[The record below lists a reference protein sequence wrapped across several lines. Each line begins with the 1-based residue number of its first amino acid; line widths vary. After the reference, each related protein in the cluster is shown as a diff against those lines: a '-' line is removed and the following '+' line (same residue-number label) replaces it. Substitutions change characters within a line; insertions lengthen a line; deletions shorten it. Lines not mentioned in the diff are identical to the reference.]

1 MMWITERVKRSCLVI
16 LLLIVCFCQ
25 RVLSTECNIT
35 IHINSTNPE
44 GVLSSPSFP
53 GSYDKLPEGYTCWLK
68 LVPDDPTRHLQ
79 ITFED
84 FHLSGSLMTSCDSG
98 EMDTLTINSPSK
110 TWVNCGCQR
119 PHVLDLTGQEIR
131 FELLVQAARTSDASS
146 RFYGAKYKYL
156 TPTEYMELRDVYF
169 YSDSTKLDI
178 GNGYK
183 LSEWP
188 ANALPTFFNSE
199 FIDVLYYIEAA
210 PGMKISVAADF
221 VTNRVGTSVVVIR
234 DGITS
239 QAAAL
244 YEGSLDTKASVIS
257 SQESMYIRWYGLI
270 QDSRITLR
278 IEVTAFRDPVSAN
291 NCGSSDY
298 FYCTNNRCIKTSL
311 TCDSIDNCGDG
322 SDETMDSP
330 EDICHGDN
338 NCDSSPCLNGGT
350 CSPVTKPSCL
360 CPGGYWGDIC
370 EFGNSDCESAPCKNG
385 ASCQPFSTGPGV
397 HCVCLSGFYGQYCE
411 THMSLGCKTHEECLN
426 DGTCVDGSC
435 FCNEN
440 YYGNHCEYYDNTTSN
455 TDYTDLQHTSIMI
468 GAFVGAVCLL
478 SICWLIAMARKRQY
492 DEPNPRIQRIVSVH
506 SRDERGM
513 RPSVTATGAIDLPP
527 TYSDCVNETGT
538 PKVGKRGDV
547 HTITEESLD
556 DTDGDVFTADD
567 EGPPLSPPPAYESVA
582 LSEEDEDGISFQV
595 TGSALPDVVNQ
606 DRVPQ
611 RLTSNHLDTEV

>member
-1 MMWITERVKRSCLVI
+1 MMWITERIKRSCFVI
-16 LLLIVCFCQ
+16 LLLMVCFCR

-53 GSYDKLPEGYTCWLK
+53 GSYDKLPEGYTCWLN

-98 EMDTLTINSPSK
+98 EIDTLTISSPSR

-156 TPTEYMELRDVYF
+156 TLAEYMELRDVYF
-169 YSDSTKLDI
+169 YSDSTKLDV

-221 VTNRVGTSVVVIR
+221 VTNRVVTSVVVIR

-244 YEGSLDTKASVIS
+244 YEGSLDTKVSVIS

-270 QDSRITLR
+270 QDSRVTLR

-298 FYCTNNRCIKTSL
+298 FYCTNHRCIKTSL

-338 NCDSSPCLNGGT
+338 NCNSSPCLNGGT

-385 ASCQPFSTGPGV
+385 ASCQPYSTGPGV

-411 THMSLGCKTHEECLN
+411 T
-426 DGTCVDGSC
+426 
-435 FCNEN
+435 
-440 YYGNHCEYYDNTTSN
+440 YNTTSN

-582 LSEEDEDGISFQV
+582 LSEEEEDGISFQV

>member
-1 MMWITERVKRSCLVI
+1 MMWITERIKRSCFVI
-16 LLLIVCFCQ
+16 LLLMVCFCR

-53 GSYDKLPEGYTCWLK
+53 GSYDKLPEGYTCWLN

-98 EMDTLTINSPSK
+98 EIDTLTISSPSR

-156 TPTEYMELRDVYF
+156 TLAEYMELRDVYF
-169 YSDSTKLDI
+169 YSDSTKLDV

-221 VTNRVGTSVVVIR
+221 VTNRVVTSVVVIR

-244 YEGSLDTKASVIS
+244 YEGSLDTKVSVIS

-270 QDSRITLR
+270 QDSRVTLR

-298 FYCTNNRCIKTSL
+298 FYCTNHRCIKTSL

-338 NCDSSPCLNGGT
+338 NCNSSPCLNGGT

-370 EFGNSDCESAPCKNG
+370 EFD
-385 ASCQPFSTGPGV
+385 
-397 HCVCLSGFYGQYCE
+397 
-411 THMSLGCKTHEECLN
+411 MSSGCKTHDECLN

-435 FCNEN
+435 FCKEN

-582 LSEEDEDGISFQV
+582 LSEEEEDGISFQV

>member
-1 MMWITERVKRSCLVI
+1 MMWITERIKRSCFVI
-16 LLLIVCFCQ
+16 LLLMVCFCR

-53 GSYDKLPEGYTCWLK
+53 GSYDKLPEGYTCWLN

-98 EMDTLTINSPSK
+98 EIDTLTISSPSR

-156 TPTEYMELRDVYF
+156 TLAEYMELRDVYF
-169 YSDSTKLDI
+169 YSDSTKLDV

-221 VTNRVGTSVVVIR
+221 VTNRVVTSVVVIR

-244 YEGSLDTKASVIS
+244 YEGSLDTKVSVIS

-270 QDSRITLR
+270 QDSRVTLR

-298 FYCTNNRCIKTSL
+298 FYCTNHRCIKTSL

-338 NCDSSPCLNGGT
+338 NCNSSPCLNGGT

-370 EFGNSDCESAPCKNG
+370 EF
-385 ASCQPFSTGPGV
+385 
-397 HCVCLSGFYGQYCE
+397 
-411 THMSLGCKTHEECLN
+411 
-426 DGTCVDGSC
+426 
-435 FCNEN
+435 
-440 YYGNHCEYYDNTTSN
+440 DNTTSN

-582 LSEEDEDGISFQV
+582 LSEEEEDGISFQV

>member
-370 EFGNSDCESAPCKNG
+370 EF
-385 ASCQPFSTGPGV
+385 
-397 HCVCLSGFYGQYCE
+397 
-411 THMSLGCKTHEECLN
+411 
-426 DGTCVDGSC
+426 
-435 FCNEN
+435 
-440 YYGNHCEYYDNTTSN
+440 DNTTSN